1 MSEEN
6 QEQPQDEWI
15 EGLTGSRDAEPDEEL
30 VDAQA
35 RAAEPTEDVP
45 AEEAQP
51 EETQNQAAEETE
63 KEAGKIPVSVLTEER
78 NKFQARIG
86 ALEGRINQLGQENTR
101 YQSLAEEIRALK
113 QAKESVSAQPE
124 PDYLEDPKAYIDQK
138 VGTTLD
144 QLRNVQE
151 TVEQTTESVG
161 AQSSAMQQQQQIQA
175 IQRMAGSAEEAFA
188 QTKSDYW
195 EALDYARNA
204 RNGQLKLAFPDG
216 TPAQLAEHIRAEE
229 FATAAQ
235 ILQQGR
241 NPAEFAYEYAK
252 SLGYTPEQAQE
263 DPAVQRDIA
272 AVRESVA
279 VPKTDAQGLGSPG
292 ASSELDGL
300 LNMEPDEFDQALK
313 EVFN

>member
-1 MSEEN
+1 MAEEN
-6 QEQPQDEWI
+6 QEQPQDGWI

-30 VDAQA
+30 ADAQA
-35 RAAEPTEDVP
+35 RAAEPTEEAP
-45 AEEAQP
+45 AEQAQP
-51 EETQNQAAEETE
+51 EEAQSEEQQEAE
-63 KEAGKIPVSVLTEER
+63 KEAGKVPVSVLTEER

-113 QAKESVSAQPE
+113 QAKESESAQPE

-161 AQSSAMQQQQQIQA
+161 AQNSAMQQQQQIQA

-195 EALDYARNA
+195 EALEYARNA
-204 RNGQLKLAFPDG
+204 RSGQLKLAFPDG